1 MGIFSK
7 VGGFVNDI
15 LGGTSSAKKAQQY
28 ALQQQQAQNSYNKET
43 MQNMHQW
50 EVADLKAAGLNPA
63 LGYGGSTSG
72 IATGTASGPQA
83 GTGDPVAMIAN
94 AMGIGNTMREME
106 LKSASTTAK
115 AAEAE
120 KTAAETAGI
129 IAKNKY
135 IDENNKH
142 ALANTMA
149 DTAVKTAE
157 AANKNEERNLI
168 KEETKYT
175 KERARGYSVSETR
188 STGSGYW
195 GLSHNTAR
203 SLSRTH

>member
-1 MGIFSK
+1 MGLFSSI
-7 VGGFVNDI
+7 GSIVNDV

-28 ALQQQQAQNSYNKET
+28 ALQQQQAQNIYNKET
-43 MQNMHQW
+43 MQNLHQW
-50 EVADLKAAGLNPA
+50 EVEDLKKAGLNPA
-63 LGYGGSTSG
+63 LGYGGNTSG

-94 AMGIGNTMREME
+94 AIGIGNTLKEME

-120 KTAAETAGI
+120 KAAAETAGI
-129 IAKNKY
+129 LTNNKY
-135 IDENNKH
+135 I
-142 ALANTMA
+142 ANQKKNEIANIMA

-157 AANKNEERNLI
+157 SANKNEERNLI

-175 KERARGYSVSETR
+175 KERSRGYTESETR

-195 GLSHNTAR
+195 GLSHNSAR
-203 SLSRTH
+203 SISRTH